1 MYEVRL
7 SGLQMECFTQGVI
20 LKRAPRGF
28 KVGEVL
34 RSRWSIWEVLRSR
47 EATDDQY
54 SLIDRQT
61 FSCVFGRAAFLS
73 GIVSIVLR
81 NLRGQVPALTVQSA
95 NSKAGDGQSDL
106 PKIGDQMELLKAP
119 IWSTHTQT
127 HLGTLWTQFI
137 LWQSEFV
144 ISKLSG
150 INPAM

>member
-7 SGLQMECFTQGVI
+7 SGLQMEYFTQGVI

-61 FSCVFGRAAFLS
+61 FSCVPRRAALLS

-95 NSKAGDGQSDL
+95 NSKAGMVKVTCQRSAIRWNSSRRPFG
-106 PKIGDQMELLKAP
+106 PH
-119 IWSTHTQT
+119 THT